1 MYVTPD
7 GAEYLV
13 VRDAEGNIVIND
25 NDKLQVYLLNENNK
39 KQKSDSGEYITEYI
53 DFNGQVVIGNTIETA
68 EMRFEIPKNFVVNN
82 DSPGHF
88 YCEEIKGEI
97 FISYYNDTAEDRING
112 VQMNCEDRL
121 ESFGSEV
128 FSYTKYTVNIND
140 TECTAY
146 KTECTSSEFY
156 KHTFTF
162 FIPYDSGCYVI
173 DCLISTDNAKKVD
186 FNKFI
191 ENLEI
196 K

>member
-1 MYVTPD
+1 
-7 GAEYLV
+7 
-13 VRDAEGNIVIND
+13 
-25 NDKLQVYLLNENNK
+25 
-39 KQKSDSGEYITEYI
+39 
-53 DFNGQVVIGNTIETA
+53 
-68 EMRFEIPKNFVVNN
+68 
-82 DSPGHF
+82 
-88 YCEEIKGEI
+88 
-97 FISYYNDTAEDRING
+97 
-112 VQMNCEDRL
+112 MNCEDRL